1 MKLSNKTFSS
11 NGFTVTEYQ
20 ADNLVSTITECD
32 DKTVCNVNCNAFG
45 KNITSVRV
53 RDKKKHTAS
62 AVRCVNEVS
71 SNTSNT
77 IFLNYPTEYN
87 NEATVQIN
95 SEPAESIDFKVSPGS
110 IQANI
115 DKKLRTYAACLYPN
129 LPSAT
134 NISIEGYRNEL
145 NDIIMNT
152 QIQLSNGDL
161 STHIS
166 TVNIDTVDLINF
178 IGANFVSNKP
188 DKEPCPARETKISY
202 SIDNDDSMFKI
213 YQNWKTRMTV
223 RISYNETEHAFVTL
237 IQDLETKK
245 RALIKTFKI
254 DDIYSMSVS
263 LSNDDIVEDEFTIFY
278 NDNSL
283 SISNKYVEDQG
294 IISVIARSTKMIQI
308 NTIDANTVDVQYVS
322 DLNFNTLR
330 SLIAFGPEYVDFG
343 KIGNV
348 EDMDMRI
355 MSAMD
360 IRYHMENYRRLYT
373 GKDKSRSVYFEL
385 APQLCYLTNTMHHY
399 HDESKFKTR
408 FGKDLADI
416 TMTRYVNLMSKIA
429 LGMILG
435 ERSIENHFENLDTLT
450 NTLPLP
456 DITKNNKEW

>member
-1 MKLSNKTFSS
+1 MKLSNKTFPS

-53 RDKKKHTAS
+53 RDKKEHFVS

-71 SNTSNT
+71 SNTTNT
-77 IFLNYPTEYN
+77 IFLNYPTEKNY
-87 NEATVQIN
+87 ATVQIN
-95 SEPAESIDFKVSPGS
+95 NEPVESIDFKVSPGS
-110 IQANI
+110 IKANV
-115 DKKLRTYAACLYPN
+115 DKKLRTYASCLYPN

-134 NISIEGYRNEL
+134 DISIEGFRNEL

-152 QIQLSNGDL
+152 QIQLSNGEL
-161 STHIS
+161 STNIS
-166 TVNIDTVDLINF
+166 TVNINTVDLIKF
-178 IGANFVSNKP
+178 IGANFTSNKP

-202 SIDNDDSMFKI
+202 TIDIDDSMFRI
-213 YQNWKTRMTV
+213 FQGWKTRMTA
-223 RISYNETEHAFVTL
+223 RISYNETEQAFVTL

-254 DDIYSMSVS
+254 DDIYGMSVS
-263 LSNDDIVEDEFTIFY
+263 LSNDDIVEDEFTIFF

-283 SISNKYVEDQG
+283 SISNKYADQG

-308 NTIDANTVDVQYVS
+308 NTIDASTVDVQYVS

-343 KIGNV
+343 KIGNI

-385 APQLCYLTNTMHHY
+385 ASQLCYLTNTMHHY
-399 HDESKFKTR
+399 HDESKYKTK

-416 TMTRYVNLMSKIA
+416 TMTRYVNLISKIA

-435 ERSIENHFENLDTLT
+435 ERSIENHFENLDTLVS
-450 NTLPLP
+450 TLPLP
-456 DITKNNKEW
+456 DITKNTKEW

>member
-32 DKTVCNVNCNAFG
+32 DKTVYNVNCNAFG

-87 NEATVQIN
+87 DEATVQIN
-95 SEPAESIDFKVSPGS
+95 DDAAESIDFKVSQGS
-110 IQANI
+110 IKANI

-134 NISIEGYRNEL
+134 NISIEGYRNAL
-145 NDIIMNT
+145 NDIIMHT
-152 QIQLSNGDL
+152 QIKLSNGDL
-161 STHIS
+161 STRIS
-166 TVNIDTVDLINF
+166 TMNLHTIDLINF

-202 SIDNDDSMFKI
+202 TIDNDDSMFKVF
-213 YQNWKTRMTV
+213 QNWNTAMTA
-223 RISYNETEHAFVTL
+223 RISYDETEQAFKTL
-237 IQDLETKK
+237 IQNLTTNK

-254 DDIYSMSVS
+254 DDIYGMSVK
-263 LSNDDIVEDEFTIFY
+263 LSNGDIVEDEFTIFF
-278 NDNSL
+278 NENSL
-283 SISNKYVEDQG
+283 SISNKYADQG

-308 NTIDANTVDVQYVS
+308 NTIDVNTVDVQYVS

-355 MSAMD
+355 SSAMD

-399 HDESKFKTR
+399 HDESKYKTR
-408 FGKDLADI
+408 FGKDLAGI
-416 TMTRYVNLMSKIA
+416 TMTRYVNLISKIA

-435 ERSIENHFENLDTLT
+435 ERSIENHFENLNTLA
-450 NTLPLP
+450 NTLPAP
-456 DITKNNKEW
+456 DITINNKEW

>member
-32 DKTVCNVNCNAFG
+32 DKTVYNVNCNAFG

-71 SNTSNT
+71 SNTSST

-95 SEPAESIDFKVSPGS
+95 DEAPESIDFTVSQGS
-110 IQANI
+110 IKANI

-161 STHIS
+161 STQIS
-166 TVNIDTVDLINF
+166 TMNQHTVDLINF

-202 SIDNDDSMFKI
+202 TIDNDDSMFKVF
-213 YQNWKTRMTV
+213 QNWNTAMTA
-223 RISYNETEHAFVTL
+223 RISYDETEQAFKTL
-237 IQDLETKK
+237 IQDLTSKK

-254 DDIYSMSVS
+254 DDIYGMSVK
-263 LSNDDIVEDEFTIFY
+263 LSNNDIVEDEFTIFF

-283 SISNKYVEDQG
+283 SISNKYADQG

-308 NTIDANTVDVQYVS
+308 NTIDVNTVDVQYVS

-343 KIGNV
+343 KIGNI

-355 MSAMD
+355 SSAMD

-373 GKDKSRSVYFEL
+373 GKDKSRSIYFEL

-399 HDESKFKTR
+399 HDESKYKTR
-408 FGKDLADI
+408 FGRDLAGI
-416 TMTRYVNLMSKIA
+416 TMTRYVNLISKIA

-435 ERSIENHFENLDTLT
+435 ERSIENHFENLDTLA
-450 NTLPLP
+450 NTLPAP
-456 DITKNNKEW
+456 DITINNKEW

>member
-32 DKTVCNVNCNAFG
+32 DKTVYNVNCNAFG

-53 RDKKKHTAS
+53 RDKKKYTTS

-95 SEPAESIDFKVSPGS
+95 DEAPESIDFTVSQGS
-110 IQANI
+110 IKANI

-161 STHIS
+161 STQIS
-166 TVNIDTVDLINF
+166 TMNQHTIDLINF

-202 SIDNDDSMFKI
+202 TIDNDDSMFKI
-213 YQNWKTRMTV
+213 YQNWNTSMTA
-223 RISYNETEHAFVTL
+223 RISYDETEQAFKTL
-237 IQDLETKK
+237 IQDLTSKK

-254 DDIYSMSVS
+254 DDIYGMSVK
-263 LSNDDIVEDEFTIFY
+263 LSNGDIVDDEFTIFF

-283 SISNKYVEDQG
+283 SISNKYADQG
-294 IISVIARSTKMIQI
+294 IISVIARSTKMIPI
-308 NTIDANTVDVQYVS
+308 NTIDVNTVDVQYVS

-348 EDMDMRI
+348 EDLDMRI
-355 MSAMD
+355 SSAMD

-399 HDESKFKTR
+399 HDESKYKTR
-408 FGKDLADI
+408 FGKDLAGI
-416 TMTRYVNLMSKIA
+416 TMTRYVNLISKIA

-435 ERSIENHFENLDTLT
+435 ERSIENHFENLDTLA
-450 NTLPLP
+450 NTLPAP
-456 DITKNNKEW
+456 DITINNKEW